1 MSTITTNVPNP
12 LVETAK
18 DLLSK
23 YICVFDTYSNFQR
36 ANDLY
41 FDSIAMI
48 EDGFLEEMFEGEYL
62 ALYEENKYYQE
73 CIAAGEAELVL
84 FGIPKWTA
92 LPLFP
97 GIIYPVNNPIPLDQ
111 VECFKICAN
120 TVPGY
125 ASVVP
130 KNYASVCWNLTTPL
144 RLNNEDELLEWLDR
158 VLDEFKLIEW
168 TFLTLRLPD
177 GELFTV
183 YGPRFGGWIYS

>member
-1 MSTITTNVPNP
+1 MRTITTNVPNP

-48 EDGFLEEMFEGEYL
+48 EDGFLEEMFEEEYL

-84 FGIPKWTA
+84 FGIPAWTA

-97 GIIYPVNNPIPLDQ
+97 GIIYPVKNPIPLDQ

-125 ASVVP
+125 ASMVP
-130 KNYASVCWNLTTPL
+130 ENYASVCWNLNTPL
-144 RLNNEDELLEWLDR
+144 RLNNEADLLEWLDR
-158 VLDEFKLIEW
+158 VLDEFKLTRW